1 MAEIKE
7 GMQIR
12 VEVPDGG
19 RPGIPVKTVSWGP
32 LTGDVREYHRQ
43 QTSGQPGR
51 FMFGTVL
58 SIYQGE
64 PAKVTPVLG
73 KDGKPIIADDGE
85 PLMRVIRP
93 AKLIALVRWDG
104 RRYRTSVLPTEILV
118 DSSVRP
124 VRPA

>member
-7 GMQIR
+7 GMQIK
-12 VEVPDGG
+12 VEVPYGG
-19 RPGIPVKTVSWGP
+19 RPGIPVKTVNWGP

-58 SIYQGE
+58 GIYQGE
-64 PAKVTPVLG
+64 PAEVKPVLG
-73 KDGKPIIADDGE
+73 KDGEPIIDADGK

-104 RRYRTSVLPTEILV
+104 RRYR
-118 DSSVRP
+118 
-124 VRPA
+124 

>member
-73 KDGKPIIADDGE
+73 KDGE

-93 AKLIALVRWDG
+93 AKLIALVRWNG